1 MKHQFCFTFV
11 MPFYFFIE
19 NNSGPESFNTTLQYW
34 WKNHVEDLS
43 TNTKIRYIT
52 VQKCFEYFRSF
63 NISEIKSQDIDL
75 WLEMLIHQSE
85 EKNRGKRKSFTYE
98 LNILKSVFR
107 FFNER
112 CESNILNPIRK
123 RHYQRASMPKKVVP
137 IKSKNL
143 TKDQFDNFMANLAQL
158 KYGKIY
164 LHLAVVHFFHA
175 LRISEVTAIY
185 WEDLHLDDHDPEKS
199 FLRIQRSHKWIAKQG
214 TIIDLGFKN
223 SKAHDLKEKILPLFP
238 ETYRRLKKLRAE
250 AIKNNIPL
258 KGLIFHQGNGQPF
271 TYRMIQHAYD
281 MAFKKAGLQYTGTHI
296 LRHGGCRH
304 LYRKTRS
311 LETAQQLLG
320 NVNIRNTIIYTEVK
334 GEALSEAI
342 LKEWTGKKKIS

>member
-1 MKHQFCFTFV
+1 MKHHFYFTFA

-19 NNSGPESFNTTLQYW
+19 SNSGPESFDTVLKYW
-34 WKNHVEDLS
+34 WENHVEDLS
-43 TNTKIRYIT
+43 TNTKIRYTT
-52 VQKCFEYFRSF
+52 VQKCFEYFKSF
-63 NISEIKSQDIDL
+63 NINDIKSQDIDL
-75 WLEMLIHQSE
+75 WIEMLIYQFE
-85 EKNRGKRKSFTYE
+85 EKNQGKRKSFTYE

-107 FFNER
+107 FCNER
-112 CESNILNPIRK
+112 RDSDILNPIRK

-143 TKDQFDNFMANLAQL
+143 TKSQFDAFMKNLSKL
-158 KYGKIY
+158 KYGEIY
-164 LHLAVVHFFHA
+164 LSLSEIHFFHA

-185 WEDLHLDDHDPEKS
+185 WEDLHLDENDPEKS
-199 FLRIQRSHKWIAKQG
+199 FLRIQRSHKWIAKKG
-214 TIIDLGFKN
+214 VTIDLGFKN
-223 SKAHDLKEKILPLFP
+223 SKAHDLNEKILPLFP
-238 ETYRRLKKLRAE
+238 ETYKRFKKLRAE
-250 AIKNNIPL
+250 AIKNKVPL
-258 KGLIFHQGNGQPF
+258 SGLIFHQGNGQPF

-281 MAFKKAGLQYTGTHI
+281 KAFKKAGLQYTGTHI
-296 LRHGGCRH
+296 LRHGGSRH

-342 LKEWTGKKKIS
+342 LKEWNGKKKVS